1 MRDRPTIDWR
11 AVALVAAVMATG
23 CARAERSA
31 PNVACV
37 PEGRDSA
44 VVDPILLAW
53 LSKARTLHHLADLA
67 EGDGSSDQA
76 IASLEQLVGG
86 VLPPGQPAEAIEVMA
101 DTYARLAELRAR
113 GGDYERADRD
123 VQSGLKLAPG
133 STYFRGHLLE
143 VRGLVYEKQSAELEK
158 AGRTADARQARAKAL
173 SASLEAV
180 RIQDEV
186 IKGALGDGGPATRE

>member
-1 MRDRPTIDWR
+1 MKERPKIHWR
-11 AVALVAAVMATG
+11 AGVLLALVVATG
-23 CARAERSA
+23 CSRADRSA
-31 PNVACV
+31 PMAACP
-37 PEGRDSA
+37 PEGTAAA

-67 EGDGSSDQA
+67 EGEGSLDKA

-86 VLPPGQPAEAIEVMA
+86 VLPPGQPPEATEVMT
-101 DTYARLAELRAR
+101 DTFARLADLRAR
-113 GGDYERADRD
+113 SGEYDRADRD
-123 VQSGLKLAPG
+123 IAAGLKLAPG
-133 STYFRGHLLE
+133 PTYFRGHLLE

-158 AGRTADARQARAKAL
+158 AGRAAEAKQARAKAL

-186 IKGALGDGGPATRE
+186 IKSALGDGGPATRE

>member
-1 MRDRPTIDWR
+1 MRDRPIIVWR
-11 AVALVAAVMATG
+11 ACALIAALMASG

-31 PNVACV
+31 PLAACTA
-37 PEGRDSA
+37 EATDAA
-44 VVDPILLAW
+44 VVDQVLLAW

-67 EGDGSSDQA
+67 EGDGSPDRA
-76 IASLEQLVGG
+76 MASLEQLVGG

-123 VQSGLKLAPG
+123 VGAGLELAPG

-158 AGRTADARQARAKAL
+158 AGRAADAKQARVKAL

-186 IKGALGDGGPATRE
+186 IKNALGDGGPATRE